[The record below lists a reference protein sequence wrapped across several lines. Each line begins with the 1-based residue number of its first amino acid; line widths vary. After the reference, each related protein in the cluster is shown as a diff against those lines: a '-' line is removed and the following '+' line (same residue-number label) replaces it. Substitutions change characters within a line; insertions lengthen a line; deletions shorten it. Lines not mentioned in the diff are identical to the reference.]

1 MPYITLPALPLPLIL
16 SICSIS
22 HSLGLTG
29 CVFIVFS
36 FSLWQGSFREVS
48 LRTRDDGWVMARQS
62 CGREVYALVDGRL
75 SSILDAQQAF
85 QALITQCFANVH
97 VP

>member
-1 MPYITLPALPLPLIL
+1 MMHSHTANGVLIL
-16 SICSIS
+16 FF
-22 HSLGLTG
+22 
-29 CVFIVFS
+29 CVCRV
-36 FSLWQGSFREVS
+36 QGAFREVS
-48 LRTRDDGWVMARQS
+48 LRTRDDGWVLARQS

-85 QALITQCFANVH
+85 DVLVTQCFANVH